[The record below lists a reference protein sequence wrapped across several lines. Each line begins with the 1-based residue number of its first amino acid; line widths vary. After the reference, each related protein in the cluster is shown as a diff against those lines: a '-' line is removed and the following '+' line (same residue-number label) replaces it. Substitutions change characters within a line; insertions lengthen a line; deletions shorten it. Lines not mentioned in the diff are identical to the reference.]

1 MISIDQKWRVRNSI
15 VTNIALIGIQMG
27 KDKFCKSRLRD
38 ILIQSLKDPAS
49 TVRETA
55 AQQVNL
61 LNNSFGFEWMKKY
74 IFDEMKKIYS
84 QSGNYLHRMVPL
96 KAIQLMAQSTGKNKL
111 TSKNIK
117 SQFEE
122 LLFAALKDSI
132 SNVRFTACRVVTTC
146 IQQIKMDSDLL
157 SQFKEILIKMQKS
170 DSDEDV
176 QFFAK
181 LALESIN

>member
-1 MISIDQKWRVRNSI
+1 
-15 VTNIALIGIQMG
+15 MG

-74 IFDEMKKIYS
+74 IFEEMKKIYS

-111 TSKNIK
+111 TSKMIK

-122 LLFAALKDSI
+122 LLLAALKDSI
-132 SNVRFTACRVVTTC
+132 SNVRFTACRVVRTV
-146 IQQIKMDSDLL
+146 IVQIKLDNDIL
-157 SQFKEILIKMQKS
+157 SAFKEVLGKMSKQ
-170 DSDEDV
+170 DADEDV
-176 QFFAK
+176 QFFAQQ
-181 LALESIN
+181 ALLQIN